1 MLTDNIVAARKV
13 RRDEISRVR
22 FGMVAAGDSTFY
34 YTVKPEIKQ

>member
-1 MLTDNIVAARKV
+1 MVAARKIG
-13 RRDEISRVR
+13 RDEMSRVR